1 MNHTS
6 PPPSNWELWQ
16 QWVVACGT
24 ARVIGVFIDW
34 ITLLLSFIAIKGA
47 NADHIVFFFVLL
59 FNAISA
65 ALGGIAQWF
74 VLRWWIN
81 SAKYWVLASSLASPL
96 GVTVNNTIKWLD
108 IATVKQ
114 DQGNSIDFLKIF
126 IGSPGRIS
134 PVIFDTFYGAILGF
148 AQWLILKGKVP
159 QAGWWVL
166 ASSFATLI
174 SGVVVRVTRQT
185 LGRMGWYFG
194 DTYDPLN
201 IAIAA
206 FGGVVYGAIAGI
218 VLVRLLQKSRE
229 LNQ

>member
-1 MNHTS
+1 MSYRSS
-6 PPPSNWELWQ
+6 PPLNWELWQ
-16 QWVVACGT
+16 QWIVACGT

-34 ITLLLSFIAIKGA
+34 IFTVLLSFLAIKGA
-47 NADHIVFFFVLL
+47 NADHIVFCFVLM

-96 GVTVNNTIKWLD
+96 GLTFNNTIKWLD
-108 IATVKQ
+108 VAQ
-114 DQGNSIDFLKIF
+114 DEGKSIDFLKIF
-126 IGSPGRIS
+126 IGSPENIP
-134 PVIFDTFYGAILGF
+134 PVIFDTIYGAILGI
-148 AQWLILKGKVP
+148 AQWLILRGKVP

-166 ASSFATLI
+166 ASSFGALM
-174 SGVVVRVTRQT
+174 SGVVVRVTRYI
-185 LGRMGWYFG
+185 LGRMGWYVG

-206 FGGVVYGAIAGI
+206 AGGVISGAITGI
-218 VLVRLLQKSRE
+218 VLVRLLQNSRE
-229 LNQ
+229 FNQ